1 MSTDQT
7 VDTAVDL
14 ALEAG
19 IEGAAPIH
27 EELRG
32 HQWLWIL
39 RRALG
44 LTRTRIG
51 LVIVGLMVAIALLGP
66 LVAPHT
72 PTEFVAAP
80 NSPPS
85 SNALFGSDALGRDV
99 FSRWLHGGLT
109 VLWLSAAATI
119 VGIVVGTFAGLV
131 AAYSRNWLDDVIM
144 RGNDVF
150 LSFPQIIF
158 VLLAVSVI
166 GPKLWLIVLTVGF
179 THAPRVARV
188 MRGAGQQV
196 VERDF
201 VMAAEA
207 VGEKRWRIVVG
218 ELLPNVTS
226 PLLVEIGLRM
236 TYSIGLVAAVSFLGF
251 GLQPPTADWG
261 LMINENRLSITI
273 QPWAVF
279 LPVLA
284 IGLLTVGTNLV
295 TDGVARAAI
304 GLDRGGSE

>member
-14 ALEAG
+14 ALEGA
-19 IEGAAPIH
+19 IEGTVPPS
-27 EELRG
+27 EQLRG

-39 RRALG
+39 RRAAR

-51 LVIVGLMVAIALLGP
+51 MAIVALMVAIALLGP

-72 PTEFVAAP
+72 PTEFVGVPNAAP
-80 NSPPS
+80 S
-85 SNALFGSDALGRDV
+85 STALFGTDALGRDV

-109 VLWLSAAATI
+109 VLWLSLAATAI
-119 VGIVVGTFAGLV
+119 GIVFGTTVGLV
-131 AAYSRNWLDDVIM
+131 AAYARNSLDDVLM
-144 RGNDVF
+144 RINDVF
-150 LSFPQIIF
+150 LSFPQIIL
-158 VLLAVSVI
+158 VLLAVSAL
-166 GPKLWLIVLTVGF
+166 GSKLWLIVLTVGA

-188 MRGAGQQV
+188 MRGAGQEV

-207 VGEKRWRIVVG
+207 VGEKRWRIVFG

-226 PLLVEIGLRM
+226 PLLVELGLRM
-236 TYSIGLVAAVSFLGF
+236 TYSIGLVAAVSFLGL

-261 LMINENRLSITI
+261 LMINENRLSITV

-284 IGLLTVGTNLV
+284 TPRLRTAT
-295 TDGVARAAI
+295 R
-304 GLDRGGSE
+304 